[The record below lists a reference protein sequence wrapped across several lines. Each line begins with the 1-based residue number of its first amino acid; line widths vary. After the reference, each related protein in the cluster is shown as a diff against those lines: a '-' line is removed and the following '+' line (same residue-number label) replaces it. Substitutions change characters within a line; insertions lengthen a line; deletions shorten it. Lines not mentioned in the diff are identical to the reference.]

1 MRPYLEQEVYF
12 GEGGVLLHGLMHEGK
27 SDSPGIVIAAPH
39 PNFGGTM
46 DFFLLADMVR
56 EFSKRRCTTLRF
68 NYRGVSPSTGTYGG
82 GTGEADDT
90 LKAVEFIR
98 KQRNVNRERIAL
110 IGYSFGGSLVL
121 VVAER
126 VNAKAIVSI
135 SPQVNPFETKLD
147 VTDYAR
153 RIASPVLLI
162 HGKADDTVPYSNSEQ
177 IYKALE
183 KSKQKAIQ
191 LIDGANH
198 IYAGKGRIVVP
209 LVTSFLDQYL

>member
-1 MRPYLEQEVYF
+1 MSAIMEERVQF
-12 GEGGVLLHGLMHEGK
+12 GEKGVYLHGLLHRGQSK
-27 SDSPGIVIAAPH
+27 TPGIVLCPPH

-46 DFFLLADMVR
+46 DFYLLADLVR
-56 EFSKRRCTTLRF
+56 EFSKSRYTTLRF
-68 NYRGVSPSTGTYGG
+68 NYRGVPPSTGTYGG
-82 GTGEADDT
+82 GSGETDDI

-98 KQRNVNRERIAL
+98 KQQNVNRERIAL

-121 VVAER
+121 MVAER
-126 VNAKAIVSI
+126 ANAKAIVPI

-147 VTDYAR
+147 VTDHAR
-153 RIASPVLLI
+153 RITSPVLLI
-162 HGKADDTVPYSNSEQ
+162 HGKADDTVPYSDSEI

-183 KSKQKAIQ
+183 KSKEKTIQ

-198 IYAGKGRIVVP
+198 IYTGKGRIVVS

>member
-1 MRPYLEQEVYF
+1 MEERVQF
-12 GEGGVLLHGLMHEGK
+12 GEKGVYLHGLLHIGQ
-27 SDSPGIVIAAPH
+27 SDSPGIVLCAPH

-46 DFFLLADMVR
+46 DFYLLADMIR
-56 EFSKRRCTTLRF
+56 EFSKHRYTTLRF

-98 KQRNVNRERIAL
+98 KQRGVNRERLAL

-121 VVAER
+121 SVAER
-126 VNAKAIVSI
+126 ANAKAIVSI

-147 VTDYAR
+147 ITDYTR
-153 RIASPVLLI
+153 RITSPVLLI
-162 HGKADDTVPYSNSEQ
+162 HGKADDTVPHLDSEE
-177 IYKALE
+177 IFKSLE
-183 KSKQKAIQ
+183 KSKEKAIQ

-198 IYAGKGRIVVP
+198 IYTGKGRIVVS
-209 LVTSFLDQYL
+209 LVTSFLDKYL